1 MNDHF
6 IEAVY
11 QTLTGQLLPQYRI
24 PGVEN
29 AFAPGSKSSK
39 LYQRIY
45 NAKLRLCQRLGVT
58 DDDADIE
65 DIANAYGDIME
76 YLCAKMYA
84 YGCVY
89 REIDT
94 TVEPIKSQIG

>member
-1 MNDHF
+1 MDNRYT
-6 IEAVY
+6 EAVY
-11 QTLTGQLLPQYRI
+11 QTLTGQLLPEYQI
-24 PGVEN
+24 PGIEN
-29 AFAPGSKSSK
+29 TFAPGSKCAI

-65 DIANAYGDIME
+65 DIANAYEDIME

-84 YGCVY
+84 YGSAHTDC
-89 REIDT
+89 DN
-94 TVEPIKSQIG
+94 Q